1 MEQALIARRRR
12 PILLIDAG
20 VPGDVDPGVDKLEG
34 AFLFTLDDLE
44 RVAMEGRSTRNIAS
58 DSAWRIVDQEV
69 AQWRRNCAAQD
80 AVPALVSL
88 REHFEATRDTLL
100 AEPPEADAASAT
112 RMLINKLLH
121 EPSRVMRE
129 IAETD
134 MGNRVNHIATVEQL
148 LRRLFKLD
156 AKEDRNEK

>member
-1 MEQALIARRRR
+1 MDTFAEIAFGAETLGTYIKEFKDGVNKLADQA
-12 PILLIDAG
+12 
-20 VPGDVDPGVDKLEG
+20 
-34 AFLFTLDDLE
+34 
-44 RVAMEGRSTRNIAS
+44 
-58 DSAWRIVDQEV
+58 
-69 AQWRRNCAAQD
+69 
-80 AVPALVSL
+80 
-88 REHFEATRDTLL
+88 EATRDTLL
-100 AEPPEADAASAT
+100 AEQPEADAASAT

-134 MGNRVNHIATVEQL
+134 MGNRVNHIATLEQL